1 MIPVVLRYARY
12 LAIIGCCAL
21 GLITIVATGG
31 GGGGDDSWLFPIWIP
46 TDVVVSDVD
55 SDGHN
60 DILTLARL
68 STSMSS
74 NEGHLRVYAQTDQGG
89 FSAPTT
95 YIVGEYPW
103 QLVVANIGGDEL
115 PDLLVTDPEIGDV
128 RLLLQDPNS
137 TGRFLSPSQLETGIY
152 PYYAAVADL
161 NSDGKSDIA
170 ISTDTYGSN
179 RIVIFYHDP
188 ENQGTFLPGK
198 DFMVPGSASSNLAT
212 GDLNGDGLP
221 DLLAWIFLERSDY
234 TPNGVLG
241 ISFQQLGG
249 VLGPMI
255 TFAPQTG
262 LNVDYLSIAD
272 YDGDGANDI
281 FVFFR
286 PSSSDYT
293 SKLTV
298 VLQKSQPGTFAEP
311 VDTSLAGIRGIDDA
325 VVADLNGD
333 GRPDFAVVGF
343 FPEGSPST
351 VKSRLNLFIQSGGG
365 AFSLTSIYD
374 MPISVSRV
382 AAGDIDGDGL
392 NDLVVLGGENECM
405 VLIQS
410 HDVKGTF
417 NSPKSL

>member
-1 MIPVVLRYARY
+1 
-12 LAIIGCCAL
+12 
-21 GLITIVATGG
+21 
-31 GGGGDDSWLFPIWIP
+31 
-46 TDVVVSDVD
+46 
-55 SDGHN
+55 
-60 DILTLARL
+60 
-68 STSMSS
+68 
-74 NEGHLRVYAQTDQGG
+74 
-89 FSAPTT
+89 
-95 YIVGEYPW
+95 
-103 QLVVANIGGDEL
+103 
-115 PDLLVTDPEIGDV
+115 
-128 RLLLQDPNS
+128 
-137 TGRFLSPSQLETGIY
+137 
-152 PYYAAVADL
+152 
-161 NSDGKSDIA
+161 
-170 ISTDTYGSN
+170 
-179 RIVIFYHDP
+179 
-188 ENQGTFLPGK
+188 
-198 DFMVPGSASSNLAT
+198 MVPGSASSNLAT
-212 GDLNGDGLP
+212 GDLNGDGLT
-221 DLLAWIFLERSDY
+221 DLLAWIYLERSDY

-249 VLGPMI
+249 VLSPMI

-286 PSSSDYT
+286 PFSSDYT
-293 SKLTV
+293 GKLTV

-374 MPISVSRV
+374 IPISVSRV
-382 AAGDIDGDGL
+382 AAGDINGDGL
-392 NDLVVLGGENECM
+392 NDLAVLGGENECM